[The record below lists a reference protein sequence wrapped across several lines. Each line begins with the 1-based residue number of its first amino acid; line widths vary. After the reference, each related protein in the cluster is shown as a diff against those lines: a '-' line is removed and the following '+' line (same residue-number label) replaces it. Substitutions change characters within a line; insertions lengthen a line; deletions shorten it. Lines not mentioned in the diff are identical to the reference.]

1 MDVYALD
8 FDGIICDSCGESSQ
22 SAIKVVA
29 LPQFCFI
36 VSCLLSHETSICAFP
51 ARPHV
56 FGGHDCLMAY
66 LPRLSSGYL
75 SR

>member
-22 SAIKVVA
+22 SAIKVVI
-29 LPQFCFI
+29 LPRFCFI
-36 VSCLLSHETSICAFP
+36 VSCLLSNETSICAFP

-56 FGGHDCLMAY
+56 FGGHGCLMAY
-66 LPRLSSGYL
+66 LLRWSPGYL